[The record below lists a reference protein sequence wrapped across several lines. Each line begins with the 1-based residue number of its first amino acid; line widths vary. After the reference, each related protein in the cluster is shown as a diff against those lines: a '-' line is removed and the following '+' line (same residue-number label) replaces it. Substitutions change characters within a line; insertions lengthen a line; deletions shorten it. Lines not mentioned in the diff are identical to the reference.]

1 MKLKF
6 NVTGMTCAACSA
18 RVEKVTR
25 AVPGVEKAEVNLLGG
40 TMQVEAENADVTAAI
55 IQAVT
60 NAGYGASVPGET
72 KTVKKEEKS
81 PAEVALKEMKK
92 RIIGSAICL
101 VILMYFT
108 MGHMV
113 GLPAPHWYHGLENA
127 LVAALLQFFLTLPP
141 VYLNR
146 VYYSRGL
153 KALWHRAPNMDSL
166 IAVGS
171 IASLAY
177 GVVALFRMAWAMGHG
192 QWDIVEMYSKN
203 LYFES
208 AAMILTLITLG
219 KFLETRAKGRTG
231 DAIRALMDLSP
242 KTANVRRDGIIL
254 EIPVEE
260 VKVGDVVIVRS
271 GGSIPVDGTV
281 LEGRVSVDQSALTG
295 ESVPVEKIP
304 GDTVAAATIN
314 TEGYLEFRADKVGE
328 DTTLAQVIR
337 MVEEAG
343 GSKAPIARLADK
355 IAGVFVPV
363 VMSIAAVTFVVW
375 MIAGYGMEF
384 SLNCA
389 ISVLVISCPCAL
401 GLATPVAIMVG
412 TGRGAQMGVL
422 FKNAEALENLH
433 HIDTVVLDK
442 TGTLTTGKPEV
453 TDILPGKAGAAEL
466 LQIAAAL
473 ESKSEHPFAK
483 AILKKMAGKAYPEV
497 TDFETLP
504 GRGVAG
510 VVKGVRCY
518 GGNGRLMEELGVA
531 VPAMPELAQQGKTPL
546 HFANERREYLGTIA
560 AADVLKADSQAAI
573 EAMQKLHLDVVM
585 LTGDNENTAKAIAA
599 KAGITHVISDVLPTD
614 KAGAVKR
621 LQAEGHRVLMVGDG
635 INDAPA
641 LVTADVG
648 MAIGAGTDIAMES
661 ADVVLMNSSLA
672 AVSGAIE
679 LSKAT
684 IKNIRENLFWA
695 FFYNTLGI
703 PLAAGVF
710 FLPFGLQL
718 SPMIGAAAMSMSSV
732 FVVSNALRLRFFKP
746 KTISAAACP
755 CEVSQA
761 EIQEAAAEEEG
772 LEEAAP
778 AEEVVI
784 RVNGMMC
791 SHCTASV
798 EKACMGVPGTVKA
811 VADLEKKIV
820 TVTGTADV
828 EALKQA
834 IRDEDYEVVE
844 EPKPETV
851 VIGVGGMMCSHCT
864 ASVEKACMSV
874 PGTLSAVASLEK
886 KKVTVTG
893 TADVEA
899 LKKAIIAED
908 YEILE
913 G

>member
-1 MKLKF
+1 MELKF
-6 NVTGMTCAACSA
+6 DVTGMTCAACSA

-25 AVPGVEKAEVNLLGG
+25 AVEGVNKADVNLLAG
-40 TMQVEAENADVTAAI
+40 TMQVEADSETVTEKI
-55 IQAVT
+55 VEAVE
-60 NAGYGASVPGET
+60 NAGYHAALPGKEP
-72 KTVKKEEKS
+72 KREEKKEETQEKELKS
-81 PAEVALKEMKK
+81 VRT

-101 VILMYFT
+101 VVLMYFT

-113 GLPAPHWYHGLENA
+113 FLPAPHWYHGQENA
-127 LVAALLQFFLTLPP
+127 MVAALLQFFLTLPP

-153 KALWHRAPNMDSL
+153 KALWHRGPNMDSL

-171 IASLAY
+171 LAALIY
-177 GVVALFRMAWAMGHG
+177 GVAALFRMAWAMGHG
-192 QWDIVEMYSKN
+192 DWEVVRLYSEN

-219 KFLETRAKGRTG
+219 KYLETRAKGRTG

-242 KTANVRRDGIIL
+242 KTATVSRNGETL
-254 EIPVEE
+254 EIPVEQ
-260 VKVGDVVIVRS
+260 VVVGDTVIVRS

-281 LEGRVSVDQSALTG
+281 LKGRGSVDQSALTG
-295 ESVPVEKIP
+295 ESVPVEKMP

-363 VMSIAAVTFVVW
+363 VMAIAAATFIVW
-375 MIAGYGMEF
+375 MLAGHGLEF
-384 SLNCA
+384 SLRCA

-433 HIDTVVLDK
+433 HVDTVVLDK

-453 TDILPGKAGAAEL
+453 TDILPGQASEQEL
-466 LQIAAAL
+466 LRIAAAL

-483 AILKKMAGKAYPEV
+483 AILKKAEGIRLPE
-497 TDFETLP
+497 TEAFETLP

-510 VVKGVRCY
+510 TVNGMRYY
-518 GGNGRLMEELGVA
+518 GGNGRLMEERGV
-531 VPAMPELAQQGKTPL
+531 PIPDMGSLAEQGKTPL
-546 HFANERREYLGTIA
+546 HFADETGRYLGTIA
-560 AADVLKADSQAAI
+560 AADVLKPDSAAAI
-573 EAMQKLHLDVVM
+573 AAMQSLHLDVVM
-585 LTGDNENTAKAIAA
+585 LTGDNEATAKAIGSA
-599 KAGITHVISDVLPTD
+599 AGITHVISDVLPTD
-614 KAGAVKR
+614 KASAVKK
-621 LQAEGHRVLMVGDG
+621 LQSQGHRVLMVGDG

-661 ADVVLMNSSLA
+661 ADVVLMSGSLA

-684 IKNIRENLFWA
+684 IRNIRENLFWA

-703 PLAAGVF
+703 PIAAGVLF
-710 FLPFGLQL
+710 IPFGVSL
-718 SPMIGAAAMSMSSV
+718 SPMLGAAAMSLSSV
-732 FVVSNALRLRFFKP
+732 FVVTNALRLRFFKS
-746 KTISAAACP
+746 KTIPASAVEKEA
-755 CEVSQA
+755 SQPI
-761 EIQEAAAEEEG
+761 EEEQIKIQEEKTMET
-772 LEEAAP
+772 
-778 AEEVVI
+778 VI
-784 RVNGMMC
+784 KVEGMMC
-791 SHCTASV
+791 GHCKARV
-798 EKACMGVPGTVKA
+798 EKACKSVPGTEDA
-811 VADLEKKIV
+811 VVDLAAKTV
-820 TVTGTADV
+820 TVTGNVDV
-828 EALKQA
+828 A
-834 IRDEDYEVVE
+834 
-844 EPKPETV
+844 
-851 VIGVGGMMCSHCT
+851 
-864 ASVEKACMSV
+864 
-874 PGTLSAVASLEK
+874 
-886 KKVTVTG
+886 
-893 TADVEA
+893 A
-899 LKKAIIAED
+899 LKKAITDAD
-908 YEILE
+908 YEVVD
-913 G
+913 

>member
-18 RVEKVTR
+18 RVEKVTK
-25 AVPGVEKAEVNLLGG
+25 AVPGVNNAEVNLLAGS
-40 TMQVEAENADVTAAI
+40 MQVEADQDVSAAVI
-55 IQAVT
+55 AAVT
-60 NAGYGASVPGET
+60 KAGYGASVPGDERT
-72 KTVKKEEKS
+72 APKDEKNPQEE
-81 PAEVALKEMKK
+81 ALKEMKK
-92 RIIGSAICL
+92 RIIGSSVCL
-101 VILMYFT
+101 AVLMYFT

-113 GLPAPHWYHGLENA
+113 GLHVPHWYHGGENA

-153 KALWHRAPNMDSL
+153 KALWNKAPNMDSL

-171 IASLAY
+171 LAALIY
-177 GVVALFRMAWAMGHG
+177 GVAALFRMAWAMGHSA
-192 QWDIVEMYSKN
+192 WDVVELYREN

-242 KTANVRRDGIIL
+242 KTAVVLRGGVEQ

-260 VKVGDVVIVRS
+260 VRAGDVVLVRS

-281 LEGRVSVDQSALTG
+281 LEGRGSVDQSALTG
-295 ESVPVEKIP
+295 ESVPVEKLP
-304 GDTVAAATIN
+304 GDSVAAATIN
-314 TEGYLEFRADKVGE
+314 LEGYLKIRADKVGQ

-337 MVEEAG
+337 LVEEAG

-363 VMSIAAVTFVVW
+363 VMTISVVTFAAW
-375 MIAGYGMEF
+375 MALGYGLEF

-433 HIDTVVLDK
+433 HVDTVVLDK

-453 TDILPGKAGAAEL
+453 TDILPGNATAEEL
-466 LQIAAAL
+466 LAIAASL

-483 AILKKMAGKAYPEV
+483 AILKKIGNKPYMEAQ
-497 TDFETLP
+497 DFQTLP

-510 VVKGVRCY
+510 TIRGIRY
-518 GGNGRLMEELGVA
+518 FGGNSRLMQEKGISIPNL
-531 VPAMPELAQQGKTPL
+531 PELAGEGKTPL
-546 HFANERREYLGTIA
+546 HFASEQGRYLGTIA
-560 AADVLKADSQAAI
+560 AADVLKQDSVEAVS
-573 EAMQKLHLDVVM
+573 AMQALGLDVVM
-585 LTGDNENTAKAIAA
+585 LTGDNEATAKAIAA

-614 KAGAVKR
+614 KASAVTN
-621 LQAEGHRVLMVGDG
+621 LQQKGHRILMVGDG

-661 ADVVLMNSSLA
+661 ADIVLMNSSLA
-672 AVSGAIE
+672 SVSGAIE

-684 IKNIRENLFWA
+684 IRNIRQNLFWA

-703 PLAAGVF
+703 PLAAGLLY
-710 FLPFGLQL
+710 LPFGLSL

-732 FVVSNALRLRFFKP
+732 FVVTNALRLRFFKA
-746 KTISAAACP
+746 KTQVSACP
-755 CEVSQA
+755 CEVTEEVTVQEEEASQA
-761 EIQEAAAEEEG
+761 EP
-772 LEEAAP
+772 L
-778 AEEVVI
+778 VI
-784 RVNGMMC
+784 RVNGTMC
-791 SHCTASV
+791 GHCTAAV
-798 EKACMGVPGTVKA
+798 EKACMGVPGTVSA
-811 VADLEKKIV
+811 VASLEEKTV
-820 TVTGTADV
+820 TVIGTADY

-834 IRDEDYEVVE
+834 IIAEDYEVVE
-844 EPKPETV
+844 APKAETL
-851 VIGVGGMMCSHCT
+851 VIRVNGMMCGHCT

-874 PGTLSAVASLEK
+874 TGTVSAVASLEEK
-886 KKVTVTG
+886 TVTVTG
-893 TADVEA
+893 TASYED

-908 YEILE
+908 YEVVE